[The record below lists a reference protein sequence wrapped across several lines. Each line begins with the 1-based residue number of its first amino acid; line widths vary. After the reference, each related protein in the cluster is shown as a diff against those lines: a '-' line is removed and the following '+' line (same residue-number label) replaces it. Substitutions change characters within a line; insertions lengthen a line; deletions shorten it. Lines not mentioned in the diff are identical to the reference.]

1 MSDVSTS
8 GNAWKTMRAALV
20 IAGVQ
25 VFAGLLLALASSN
38 GLISR
43 ETMLRGAMV
52 VVGLGLAAVANMI
65 PKRPDGPPPPT
76 LQLAALRQSVMRT
89 AGWAMMVGGLAFAGL
104 WAFAP
109 LDVAQIGAVVALGVS
124 MALGL
129 SGVTWWIFA
138 YHRSPR
144 H

>member
-8 GNAWKTMRAALV
+8 GNAWKTIRASLV

-38 GLISR
+38 GFINR
-43 ETMLRGAMV
+43 ETMLRSAMV

-76 LQLAALRQSVMRT
+76 LQLAALRQSVLRT
-89 AGWAMMVGGLAFAGL
+89 AGRAMMVGGLLFAGL

-129 SGVTWWIFA
+129 SRVTWWIFA
-138 YHRSPR
+138 SHRSPR
-144 H
+144 R

>member
-8 GNAWKTMRAALV
+8 GNAWKNIRASLV

-38 GLISR
+38 GFISR
-43 ETMLRGAMV
+43 ETMVRGAMV

-65 PKRPDGPPPPT
+65 PKRPDGSPPST
-76 LQLAALRQSVMRT
+76 LRLAALRQSVMRT
-89 AGWAMMVGGLAFAGL
+89 AGWAMMVGGLLFAGL

-109 LDVAQIGAVVALGVS
+109 LDIAEVGSVMALGVS

-138 YHRSPR
+138 YHRSPKR
-144 H
+144 

>member
-1 MSDVSTS
+1 MSDISHS
-8 GNAWKTMRAALV
+8 GNTWKTIRASLV

-25 VFAGLLLALASSN
+25 VFAGVLLALASSR
-38 GLISR
+38 GFISN
-43 ETMLRGAMV
+43 ETMLRGAMM

-76 LQLAALRQSVMRT
+76 LQLAVLRQTVMRT
-89 AGWAMMVGGLAFAGL
+89 AGWAMMVGGLLFAGL

-109 LDVAQIGAVVALGVS
+109 LDVAPIGAAIALGVS
-124 MALGL
+124 MVLGL

-138 YHRSPR
+138 YHRAPR
-144 H
+144 R